1 MYFLPKPKKLTE
13 TNGEF
18 FAESGIRIV
27 SESEGL
33 KISTGWALPKVL
45 RDELLRY
52 AGVEAALTSGT
63 ASKGDISLRLV
74 NALPPS
80 RLSARL

>member
-18 FAESGIRIV
+18 FAESGLRIV

-33 KISTGWALPKVL
+33 KTSTGWALPKVL

-52 AGVEAALTSGT
+52 REFDNLIRYEVHQSQIWLIFFVKS
-63 ASKGDISLRLV
+63 
-74 NALPPS
+74 
-80 RLSARL
+80 